1 MIRLFSVVFNIGSVI
16 GVLSLI
22 VLCLQRKH
30 LLNSLLCLEI
40 IILSIFLIVL
50 ASRINLRIEG
60 AMIFVLLTIA
70 ASEAAMGLRL
80 LVIFIRS
87 HGNDYVSSLSTHKC

>member
-1 MIRLFSVVFNIGSVI
+1 MMSLFSVVFNIGSVM

-30 LLNSLLCLEI
+30 LLNSLLCLEMMM
-40 IILSIFLIVL
+40 LSIFLIVL
-50 ASRINLRIEG
+50 ASSINLSMEG
-60 AMIFVLLTIA
+60 AMIFVLLTMA
-70 ASEAAMGLRL
+70 ASEAAMGLSL